1 MNKTKERSK
10 NIKLR
15 WGETKILKGGG
26 GGGGVGGGE
35 HKMGG
40 WNPLTNYELYT
51 DRDLIC

>member
-26 GGGGVGGGE
+26 QAVWGGYL
-35 HKMGG
+35 KMGG